1 MNVATPEPL
10 QEGAPS
16 KRDRWVPLLVATAAL
31 NLVSFILF
39 PIFVTDALTPMLS
52 LLCGVPALWGFYSF
66 LSFRTRRE
74 RIVGYV
80 AIVPAALWL
89 LGALSLLW
97 EYGWTRH

>member
-1 MNVATPEPL
+1 MNAVAPEL
-10 QEGAPS
+10 VQERAPS
-16 KRDRWVPLLVATAAL
+16 ERDRWVPLLGVTAAL
-31 NLVSFILF
+31 NLVSFVLF
-39 PIFVTDALTPMLS
+39 PMFVTDALTPMLS

-66 LSFRTRRE
+66 LFFRTRRE

-89 LGALSLLW
+89 FGALSLLW